1 MIKNLTAYI
10 GSIILGLAIVGGS
23 ADLAMSGVLAAENAS
38 VHHWSDLDIV
48 QQIQIITG
56 VCCMIL
62 TIVVAITIFKSVWIR
77 KGYEGIDE
85 KLEAK
90 EVATMLSHVIA
101 FVCLLIFEYMI
112 VFNPYMYN
120 KFPDFAYWICA
131 SGFVG
136 PEVYL
141 LAQSI
146 KGFVSGKKK
155 EIVE

>member
-1 MIKNLTAYI
+1 MKWLLGYI
-10 GSIILGLAIVGGS
+10 GYLMLGLLLAGGS
-23 ADLAMSGVLAAENAS
+23 ISILQSSIVVGENAI
-38 VHHWSDLDIV
+38 HHWGDLDVV

-56 VCCMIL
+56 ITWMVI
-62 TIVVAITIFKSVWIR
+62 TIIVAITIFKSVWIR
-77 KGYEGIDE
+77 RGYEGIDE

-112 VFNPYMYN
+112 VFNPYMSS

-141 LAQSI
+141 LVQAVKKIST
-146 KGFVSGKKK
+146 GKK
-155 EIVE
+155 EE